1 MTGIGFVLSRGNGQE
16 VGENA
21 VTSNASAQP
30 QDYKCRKFDWTRLMR
45 HHVKHHDMT
54 YNVIRLQPEKKRN
67 EVHIFNNT
75 KNDIK
80 SGKNSRA

>member
-1 MTGIGFVLSRGNGQE
+1 
-16 VGENA
+16 
-21 VTSNASAQP
+21 
-30 QDYKCRKFDWTRLMR
+30 MR